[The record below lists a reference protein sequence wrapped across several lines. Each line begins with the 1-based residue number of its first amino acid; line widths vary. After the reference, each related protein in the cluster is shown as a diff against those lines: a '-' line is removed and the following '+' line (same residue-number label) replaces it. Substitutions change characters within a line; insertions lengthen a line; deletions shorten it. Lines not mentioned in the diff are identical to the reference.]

1 MRAERLCSGVI
12 ADLGWEW
19 YNDWRGRNVDH
30 TSATRKR
37 KRTARQRTE
46 VGLLGGYLTQL
57 RRVERKL
64 DGLLR
69 GVVQGMSMQEL
80 MAAADRQDVL
90 VSSFSRLRL
99 PNVGQYPEEAKDLLL
114 RLDPTTGP
122 LPGFDEAMERLW
134 GLVIT
139 PGTLRMLH
147 SALYTVAAQAA
158 DTCPELLP
166 TVALAALSLDT
177 RRDKSAAFLEMVVAA
192 SAIEWFITSHEQG
205 DGCLSLD
212 VGGWLATE
220 PSDTLRMAVGEGLAY
235 YYAAIPGVFLFL
247 DPVSVLFDVRRL
259 MPYARKVRETRT
271 QGGEWVLCELVD
283 GPYKLRLRSEIE
295 RVQDTLRGRYPAKSI
310 ADVEMLTHRAL
321 QALDDLPPQANP
333 LLQAILVQSWV
344 RYLDEVM

>member
-1 MRAERLCSGVI
+1 MTGEGS
-12 ADLGWEW
+12 
-19 YNDWRGRNVDH
+19 VDH

-37 KRTARQRTE
+37 KRTARQRAE

-69 GVVQGMSMQEL
+69 GVVQDMSMQEL
-80 MAAADRQDVL
+80 MVAADRQDVL
-90 VSSFSRLRL
+90 VSSFPRLRL
-99 PNVGQYPEEAKDLLL
+99 PNVGQYPGEARDLLL

-139 PGTLRMLH
+139 PGALRRLH

-177 RRDKSAAFLEMVVAA
+177 RRDGGTAFLEMVVTA
-192 SAIEWFITSHEQG
+192 SAIEWFIASHRQE

-220 PSDTLRMAVGEGLAY
+220 PSDTLCMAVGEGLAY

-247 DPVSVLFDVRRL
+247 DPASVLFDVRRL
-259 MPYARKVRETRT
+259 VPYAREVRETRT
-271 QGGEWVLCELVD
+271 QGGEWALGELVD